1 MGENGINFL
10 QLVFDNI
17 GDDIFLINK
26 SGIILSS
33 NLANFSERPIFDF
46 IDRQHKTKMEETIQ
60 NSFNTKK
67 SINLEIKAKM
77 RNDKTGWFSVRISP
91 VLKNNKVKSIL
102 LFLSDITE
110 KRYLQLKRQKQIR
123 NDFKKLK
130 KKNRKLEDIIA
141 ALRSNK

>member
-1 MGENGINFL
+1 
-10 QLVFDNI
+10 
-17 GDDIFLINK
+17 
-26 SGIILSS
+26 
-33 NLANFSERPIFDF
+33 
-46 IDRQHKTKMEETIQ
+46 MEETIQ

>member
-1 MGENGINFL
+1 M
-10 QLVFDNI
+10 
-17 GDDIFLINK
+17 
-26 SGIILSS
+26 
-33 NLANFSERPIFDF
+33 
-46 IDRQHKTKMEETIQ
+46 
-60 NSFNTKK
+60 
-67 SINLEIKAKM
+67 
-77 RNDKTGWFSVRISP
+77 RISP
-91 VLKNNKVKSIL
+91 VMKHNQVKSIL